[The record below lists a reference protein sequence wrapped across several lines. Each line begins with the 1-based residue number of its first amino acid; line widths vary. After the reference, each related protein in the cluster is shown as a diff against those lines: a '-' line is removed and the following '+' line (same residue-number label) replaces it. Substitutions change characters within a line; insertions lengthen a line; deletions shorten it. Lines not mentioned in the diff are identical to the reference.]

1 MKKDSEKLLTGKEL
15 VDAVVRFARDKLA
28 EKITV
33 IDIRKLHG
41 STDWFII
48 CQGDNTVHNSA
59 IADGIVDG
67 TRELGTRPWRE
78 EGNEEGR
85 WVLIDYSDVV
95 VHIMLPEVR
104 SYYNLEEL
112 WSNGIR
118 TDITEKSA

>member
-1 MKKDSEKLLTGKEL
+1 M
-15 VDAVVRFARDKLA
+15 
-28 EKITV
+28 
-33 IDIRKLHG
+33 
-41 STDWFII
+41 
-48 CQGDNTVHNSA
+48 
-59 IADGIVDG
+59 DG

-112 WSNGIR
+112 WSKGIR